1 MDGRSQFNNAKPSA
15 QMATRD
21 GYGGNSFGAQF
32 VGKLTKL
39 RCGKITKVRGHFNR
53 IK

>member
-1 MDGRSQFNNAKPSA
+1 MDGGGQLDNAKPCA

-32 VGKLTKL
+32 VGKLAKL